1 MKKNFIIASRKSRF
15 VKAGMNAPSD
25 YTLPRGEK
33 QGQLR
38 FSAALVNLKRKPRTF
53 SPRKFIEK
61 VKAQEIIDDGF
72 LYIVESSKIPFE
84 IKRVYT
90 IIDANVELP
99 RGYHA
104 HRSTEQAVFCLRGGL
119 RITLDNGL
127 TRSRIELDSKKL
139 GRGVIQR
146 KMVWIEMDHFLPGT
160 ILLVLSS
167 KEYDLKG
174 YIRSYHQF
182 VKEAKKASQAL

>member
-1 MKKNFIIASRKSRF
+1 M
-15 VKAGMNAPSD
+15 
-25 YTLPRGEK
+25 
-33 QGQLR
+33 
-38 FSAALVNLKRKPRTF
+38 
-53 SPRKFIEK
+53 EK
-61 VKAQEIIDDGF
+61 VKAKEVKDDGL
-72 LYIVESSKIPFE
+72 LYIIESSQVPFE

-90 IIDANVELP
+90 IIDADTELP

-104 HRSTEQAVFCLRGGL
+104 HRDTEQAVFCLRGGL

-127 TRSRIELDSKKL
+127 SRSKIVLNQKNK

-146 KMVWIEMDHFLPGT
+146 KMVWIEMDKFLPGT

-167 KEYDLKG
+167 KEYDPKG

-182 VKEAKKASQAL
+182 IKEAKKSNPT